1 MTENSEA
8 KSANTGC
15 GCLAAGP
22 EDVMSVETGRYNDGQ
37 RSPPTK
43 LGTNTQIARGR
54 LGSEK
59 G

>member
-1 MTENSEA
+1 MAVS
-8 KSANTGC
+8 G
-15 GCLAAGP
+15 GGVVGP

-43 LGTNTQIARGR
+43 LSTNTQIARGR

>member
-1 MTENSEA
+1 MIQNGKA
-8 KSANTGC
+8 KSANTGW
-15 GCLAAGP
+15 LAAGP